1 MVGEDSCEKP
11 NLIKPETGS
20 TVQVVPALCSEVEFF
35 CHWSLHASVQEDM
48 EDMVDV
54 IEKLEAKY
62 DTKYKSVRS
71 VFAQDS
77 L

>member
-1 MVGEDSCEKP
+1 M
-11 NLIKPETGS
+11 
-20 TVQVVPALCSEVEFF
+20 EFS

-62 DTKYKSVRS
+62 DTKYKSVRWHHLLGQYS
-71 VFAQDS
+71 HKILREYFSPRFKLD
-77 L
+77 